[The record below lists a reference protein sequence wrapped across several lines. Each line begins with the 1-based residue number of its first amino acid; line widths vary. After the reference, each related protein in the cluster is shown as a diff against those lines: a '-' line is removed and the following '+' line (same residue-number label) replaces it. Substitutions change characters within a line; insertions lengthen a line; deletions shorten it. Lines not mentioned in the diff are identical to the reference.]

1 MEPSTGSIVEVHDV
15 IETLYVAPDPTVLP
29 KLREVLARYPNV
41 PATVQG
47 VTALDQLATQ
57 PIMVFQN
64 SFSQTDASVADVAK
78 TVKDAKKLKDL
89 ATTTVPNALRY
100 GGIGLTVLGLL
111 LALVPKRSSRR
122 GKGGAPEPD
131 EQPVEVRLAPGE
143 QVVVADP
150 HPGRP
155 RADGRRAGGRRAGRG
170 RAAGHGTTT
179 ATRRAPGLDGDA
191 RPRRAAAG
199 YTNVPPYSSRSA
211 AFWTLP
217 MALRGSSST
226 NEHRAWAAL
235 KRGQLPGERRRSR
248 PRRPRR
254 RRRATTTATTASPK
268 SGCGT
273 PITAHSA
280 TPGRSSSTTS
290 TSLG

>member
-41 PATVQG
+41 PAAVQG
-47 VTALDQLATQ
+47 VTALDQLAAQ

-131 EQPVEVRLAPGE
+131 EQPVEVHLAPGE
-143 QVVVADP
+143 QVVITEPTPADAARRRTP
-150 HPGRP
+150 RRRTSHRPWPSRPVPRHRHRQAP
-155 RADGRRAGGRRAGRG
+155 RADGRHASGATCCRATRTSRRTPRAGRPSG
-170 RAAGHGTTT
+170 PWPSRCGAA
-179 ATRRAPGLDGDA
+179 
-191 RPRRAAAG
+191 
-199 YTNVPPYSSRSA
+199 
-211 AFWTLP
+211 
-217 MALRGSSST
+217 
-226 NEHRAWAAL
+226 
-235 KRGQLPGERRRSR
+235 
-248 PRRPRR
+248 RR
-254 RRRATTTATTASPK
+254 RRTRPWAA
-268 SGCGT
+268 
-273 PITAHSA
+273 
-280 TPGRSSSTTS
+280 
-290 TSLG
+290 